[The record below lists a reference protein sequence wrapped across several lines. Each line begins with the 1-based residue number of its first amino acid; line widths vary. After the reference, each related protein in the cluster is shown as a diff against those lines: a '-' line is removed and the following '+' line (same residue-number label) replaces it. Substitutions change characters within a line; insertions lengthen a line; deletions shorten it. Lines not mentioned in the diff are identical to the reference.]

1 MKEKFYE
8 TVKKYMGA
16 HGMAEPGD
24 CIAAGVS
31 GGADS
36 VCMLHLLVRLQKD
49 IPFRLAVVHV
59 NHGMRAEAAED
70 AAFVKK
76 LCTQWD
82 IPFYLREVDMA
93 GYAVS
98 HRLSLEEAGRVL
110 RYRAF
115 QEVLLEISAGAR
127 SRIAVAHNADDRAE
141 TMLFH
146 MFRGSGLKGLSSI
159 RPVRE
164 SVIRPLLCVDRGQI
178 ETYLAAAGLGWRED
192 ASNGE
197 DAYARNKIRHHIL
210 PYAQQEICGRAVSHM
225 GELADILAQTED
237 YLARETERLYDICV
251 REDTERKPGG
261 KSAVGTAGEIGNL
274 YGEIKIELT
283 KFCAEDVVMRK
294 RILLR
299 ALERLTPYRK
309 DITARHIAGLMELTQ
324 KEGSKEL
331 SLPYGIRAVKEY
343 DTLFLRRKEETEG
356 DLGRQQ
362 AQEADRP
369 GRQSATPSD
378 DLPEICIAESSL
390 TPGTAVEYEVPGTG
404 SFTFILWEAAFLP
417 GASFFY
423 RKEQNIPENRYTKW
437 FDYDKITT
445 SLFLRTRRQGDY
457 LTIDDALHTQ
467 SVKQYMINEK
477 IPKTK
482 RDDVYLLADGSH
494 ILWVPGHRVS
504 RQYRVEKNTRRILEV
519 RLRGGNDGG
528 TNRGIADR
536 GGSG

>member
-1 MKEKFYE
+1 M
-8 TVKKYMGA
+8 
-16 HGMAEPGD
+16 
-24 CIAAGVS
+24 
-31 GGADS
+31 
-36 VCMLHLLVRLQKD
+36 
-49 IPFRLAVVHV
+49 
-59 NHGMRAEAAED
+59 
-70 AAFVKK
+70 
-76 LCTQWD
+76 
-82 IPFYLREVDMA
+82 
-93 GYAVS
+93 
-98 HRLSLEEAGRVL
+98 
-110 RYRAF
+110 
-115 QEVLLEISAGAR
+115 
-127 SRIAVAHNADDRAE
+127 
-141 TMLFH
+141 
-146 MFRGSGLKGLSSI
+146 
-159 RPVRE
+159 
-164 SVIRPLLCVDRGQI
+164 
-178 ETYLAAAGLGWRED
+178 
-192 ASNGE
+192 
-197 DAYARNKIRHHIL
+197 
-210 PYAQQEICGRAVSHM
+210 
-225 GELADILAQTED
+225 
-237 YLARETERLYDICV
+237 
-251 REDTERKPGG
+251 
-261 KSAVGTAGEIGNL
+261 GTAGEIGNL

-309 DITARHIAGLMELTQ
+309 DITARHIAGLMELTE

-369 GRQSATPSD
+369 GRQSAAPSD

-482 RDDVYLLADGSH
+482 RDDVYLLADGNH